1 MPKGISNKRRIVLTQ
16 KELENIA
23 EHREFPAGKRITKD
37 TLVGF
42 WLTTGTSKNE
52 EWVPE
57 DLVVLELV
65 S

>member
-1 MPKGISNKRRIVLTQ
+1 MPKGISNKRRLILTR
-16 KELENIA
+16 KELESIA
-23 EHREFPAGKRITKD
+23 EHREFPAGKRITAD